1 MDRLSHIERTLG
13 ELKHLTIA
21 LERRG
26 RKRAKEPQQAVI
38 RACVCRT
45 LAYIQKC
52 EQDEVAASLYRGD
65 ADVSRAL
72 SDLGGFIKTRA
83 PAPPMTTD
91 DLPQTGSAGIIELLA
106 PRSAY
111 SALAA
116 RGLRVS
122 LAGVASV
129 PLPSRDDA
137 EPTMGGVFV
146 GEGEPIPVRRLG
158 LSSSTLKPYMAKILT
173 IFSAELAKH
182 TENFE
187 RTLRA
192 IVAEDTAA
200 AIDTAMLSN
209 AAATAGSPAG
219 LLNGVVPLTAT
230 TGGGVAAL
238 ARDLGALADAIDA
251 DDQVFLMR
259 PSEKLRA
266 LTLAPGL
273 AAATIV
279 ETTGLPA
286 GTLVAVDASAFAS
299 GEGDAPMFDISDKTT
314 IVADDG
320 LPVPDFGA
328 ASTMSLWQQRLIG
341 LRLLQSVTW
350 GLRSA
355 AGSIAVVEGVTW

>member
-13 ELKHLTIA
+13 ELKHLTIG
-21 LERRG
+21 LERRT
-26 RKRAKEPQQAVI
+26 RKRARGPQEAII
-38 RACVCRT
+38 RACVCRVI
-45 LAYIQKC
+45 AFIQKTDPD
-52 EQDEVAASLYRGD
+52 QLATRMYAGD
-65 ADVSRAL
+65 GDVCRAL
-72 SDLGGFIKTRA
+72 SDLGGFVTRA

-91 DLPQTGSAGIIELLA
+91 DLPQTGSAGIIELLS

-111 SALAA
+111 SALAT
-116 RGLRVS
+116 RGMRVS
-122 LAGVASV
+122 LSGVTSV
-129 PLPSRDDA
+129 PLPSRDDS
-137 EPTMGGVFV
+137 EPAMGGVFV

-158 LSSSTLKPYMAKILT
+158 LSSAVIRPHMAKILT

-182 TENFE
+182 TANFE
-187 RTLRA
+187 AVLRA
-192 IVAEDTAA
+192 IIAEDTAA

-209 AAATAGSPAG
+209 AAATAANPAG
-219 LLNGVVPLTAT
+219 LLNGVVPLPAT

-273 AAATIV
+273 AAATII

-286 GTLVAVDASAFAS
+286 GTIAAIDAAAFVS
-299 GEGDAPMFDISDKTT
+299 GEGAAPEYDISDKTT

-320 LPVPDFGA
+320 LPVRDFGA

-355 AGSIAVVEGVTW
+355 AGSIAVVGGVTW